1 MSFIISSENPELLDP
16 LPPQDG
22 LPSEEAPATESAKRI
37 RTARHGRKSFYASI
51 GFVVLLA
58 FLAVFASY
66 LWFIQSPTK
75 GSVIDGKLPPSTA
88 HWMGTDQNGRDIF
101 ARVIYGARVSLAIGG
116 ISVVVGLFFGG
127 VLGLISGYYRGKTD
141 TATSIVMDVIL
152 AFPPLILALAIVTFM
167 GRSATNIILAL
178 SILAIPAL
186 TRLVRANTL
195 VYSQREFVL
204 AARSLG
210 AKNGRIIFREILP
223 NVVPPMLS
231 FALTGLAVLIVAEGA
246 LAYLG
251 VSVPPPTPTWGAM
264 IWAGRD
270 QLDKAWWI
278 SMMPAAVMFLTI
290 LSINLIGDVLAER
303 FSVREAIG

>member
-1 MSFIISSENPELLDP
+1 MSFIISSQDPDLLDP
-16 LPPQDG
+16 LPPRDG
-22 LPSEEAPATESAKRI
+22 LEAEEAPATETAKRI
-37 RTARHGRKSFYASI
+37 RTVRHGRKSFYASI
-51 GFVVLLA
+51 AFVVLLA
-58 FLAVFASY
+58 FLALFAKF
-66 LWFIQSPTK
+66 LPFVQSPTK
-75 GSVIDGKLPPSTA
+75 GSVIDGKLPPSMD

-116 ISVVVGLFFGG
+116 VSVVIGLFFGG
-127 VLGLISGYYRGKTD
+127 VLGLVSGYYRKKID
-141 TATSIVMDVIL
+141 TTTSIVMDIIL

-167 GRSATNIILAL
+167 GRSATNIVLAL

-195 VYSQREFVL
+195 VYAQREFVL
-204 AARSLG
+204 AAKSLG

-278 SMMPAAVMFLTI
+278 SMMPAAVMFVTI
-290 LSINLIGDVLAER
+290 LSINLIGDTLSER
-303 FSVREAIG
+303 FSIREAIG